1 MQSNEPIARN
11 MKKSLSIIK
20 GESKTSTVVSNVR
33 GRSIL
38 GKSDKNVS
46 NVATGIDKKTISD
59 QSTVRISHAVHA
71 PGAFN
76 ETPGVGQAG
85 MRVQ

>member
-1 MQSNEPIARN
+1 M
-11 MKKSLSIIK
+11 
-20 GESKTSTVVSNVR
+20 R

-76 ETPGVGQAG
+76 ETPGVG
-85 MRVQ
+85 